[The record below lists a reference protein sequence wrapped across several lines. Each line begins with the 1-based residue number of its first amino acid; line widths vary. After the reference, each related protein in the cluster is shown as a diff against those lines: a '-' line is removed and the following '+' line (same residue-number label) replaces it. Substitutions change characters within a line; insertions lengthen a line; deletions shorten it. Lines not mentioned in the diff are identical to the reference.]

1 MAASANSQPDDAV
14 VLTRDVTGM
23 VHERHVSAYN
33 FKRPNKVTRDHV
45 RALQLVHETF
55 ARQLSTIF
63 SSTLRTICPISVDS
77 IEQET
82 YDEFISVLPNPTF
95 LGILAV
101 DPLPGRGML
110 HLPQDCA
117 MNVVDRL
124 LGGQGLPTNAS
135 RPMSEIEV
143 NVLRGLLDRGVRELK
158 YAFESFMKVDGRI
171 ASYESNP
178 QFAQLLSLSDMV
190 VTGTYTLSI
199 EDESWQ
205 IKLSFPYNM
214 LEPALIAFTQ
224 SKQAN
229 EHKPEELAEVRLR
242 LREHVE
248 QAKVEVRV
256 EFNTVSVA
264 AEEIIDL
271 RIGDV
276 LPLSHRVKDP
286 LTVKIGDQPCFE
298 ALPGRSGNRLSCMV
312 ITDSSNNPFLR
323 KPAEFIATTVE
334 HTTAEALD
342 PPMPQDFI
350 NTIDDEQVFQ
360 E

>member
-1 MAASANSQPDDAV
+1 MAASASPQPDETV
-14 VLTRDVTGM
+14 ILTRDVTGM
-23 VHERHVSAYN
+23 VHQRHVSAYN

-45 RALQLVHETF
+45 RALQLVNETF

-63 SSTLRTICPISVDS
+63 SSTLRTICPITVDS

-82 YDEFISVLPNPTF
+82 YDEFISILPTPTF

-101 DPLPGRGML
+101 DPLPGRGMF
-110 HLPQDCA
+110 HMPQDCA
-117 MNVVDRL
+117 MNVIDRL
-124 LGGQGLPTNAS
+124 LGGQGVPSGAQ
-135 RPMSEIEV
+135 RPLSEIEV
-143 NVLRGLLDRGVRELK
+143 NVLRGLLDRGIRELK

-171 ASYESNP
+171 VSYESNP
-178 QFAQLLSLSDMV
+178 QFAQLLGLSDMV
-190 VTGTYTLSI
+190 VTASYTLTI
-199 EDESWQ
+199 DDQSWP

-224 SKQAN
+224 SKQAT

-248 QAKVEVRV
+248 QAKVEVKV

-264 AEEIIDL
+264 AEEIVDL

-312 ITDSSNNPFLR
+312 ITDANSNPFLR
-323 KPAEFIATTVE
+323 KPATFLGTTVE
-334 HTTAEALD
+334 SADAEALD
-342 PPMPQDFI
+342 PPMNDFMGHVISDQDY
-350 NTIDDEQVFQ
+350 Q
-360 E
+360 EG